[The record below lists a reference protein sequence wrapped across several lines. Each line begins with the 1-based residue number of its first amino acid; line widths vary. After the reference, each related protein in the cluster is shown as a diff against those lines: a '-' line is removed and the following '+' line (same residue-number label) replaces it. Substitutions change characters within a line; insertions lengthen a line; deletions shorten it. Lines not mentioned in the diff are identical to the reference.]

1 MKEKDKA
8 RDWPHY
14 IEKKQGGACKWIEND
29 GIYHS
34 TTILGK
40 IYDLVKGQS
49 DSLDM
54 TTHLGLLIDVS
65 STHGFQII
73 WLNSIHYD
81 MLNLFS

>member
-54 TTHLGLLIDVS
+54 TTHLGLLILAFLRHLV
-65 STHGFQII
+65 FQII
-73 WLNSIHYD
+73 WLNSIH
-81 MLNLFS
+81 